1 MAMSIVPTSV
11 ISETLIADLLV
22 EASPRLEAP
31 EAEAQL
37 KALETLLTPM
47 LEQVVAAYTAAA
59 ETRVTER
66 AFRRFLKNL
75 AAA

>member
-1 MAMSIVPTSV
+1 MAMSIVPTFV

-37 KALETLLTPM
+37 KAMETLLTPM

-59 ETRVTER
+59 KTRVTER

>member
-1 MAMSIVPTSV
+1 MATSIVPTSV

-22 EASPRLEAP
+22 EASPRLEDP
-31 EAEAQL
+31 DAEAQL
-37 KALETLLTPM
+37 KAMETLLTPM
-47 LEQVVAAYTAAA
+47 LEQVVASYAVAAK
-59 ETRVTER
+59 TRVTER